1 MRHRMRGRK
10 LGRNASHRKAMFKNM
25 ACSLIRSV
33 RPDPDDPDAPRVAG
47 RIVTTTP
54 KAKELRP
61 FVEKL
66 ITLGKKAAPHAKAA
80 EEFDTSAAKDS
91 AEYKT
96 WREGEGWQKWNAA
109 RAPYVALRR
118 RAFSKL
124 RDEEA
129 VDILF
134 EELAERYADR
144 PGGYT
149 RVVRLAA
156 RRLGDGGE
164 QALIEFVGET
174 DRRTRAGRR
183 RVAPVVRDDAPKV
196 MSDAADADGS
206 ETATADVNLAPPTD
220 PADSSGPPPAAP
232 ETAEGKAAAGAPED
246 QQPLN
251 VEGGAS
257 GSAPQRTGAG
267 DATTN
272 D

>member
-1 MRHRMRGRK
+1 MRGRK

-33 RPDPDDPDAPRVAG
+33 RLDPDDPTAPRVAG
-47 RIVTTTP
+47 RIVTTTA

-66 ITLGKKAAPHAKAA
+66 VTVAKKAKAVAADA
-80 EEFDTSAAKDS
+80 EPFATTETARTADGKANPA
-91 AEYKT
+91 YKT
-96 WREGEGWQKWNAA
+96 WRESDDWQKWAAA

-134 EELAERYADR
+134 EELADRFEHR

-149 RVVRLAA
+149 RVVRIAA

-164 QALIEFVGET
+164 QAIIEFVGEH
-174 DRRTRAGRR
+174 DARTRSGRKR
-183 RVAPVVRDDAPKV
+183 TAPVVRDDAPKV
-196 MSDAADADGS
+196 TDEPA
-206 ETATADVNLAPPTD
+206 ETTADVDTEPPTAE
-220 PADSSGPPPAAP
+220 ADASGPMPEAP
-232 ETAEGKAAAGAPED
+232 ETAEGVAAEGAPADE
-246 QQPLN
+246 QPRN
-251 VEGGAS
+251 V
-257 GSAPQRTGAG
+257 P
-267 DATTN
+267 D
-272 D
+272 

>member
-1 MRHRMRGRK
+1 MRGRK

-25 ACSLIRSV
+25 AASLIRTV
-33 RPDPDDPDAPRVAG
+33 RPDPDDPEAPKVSG

-66 ITLGKKAAPHAKAA
+66 VTLGKKAAVHAKNA
-80 EEFDTSAAKDS
+80 EQYDTAAAKDS
-91 AEYKT
+91 AEYKQ
-96 WREGEGWQKWNAA
+96 WREGEGWQKWAAA

-118 RAFSKL
+118 RAFARL

-134 EELAERYADR
+134 DELAARYADR

-149 RVVRLAA
+149 RVVRIAA

-164 QALIEFVGET
+164 QAMIEFVGET
-174 DRRTRAGRR
+174 DRRTRSGRK

-196 MSDAADADGS
+196 TPDEPAGGGDAGG
-206 ETATADVNLAPPTD
+206 ETATADVNLEPPTD
-220 PADSSGPPPAAP
+220 PADPSGPPPAAP

-251 VEGGAS
+251 TEGGGS
-257 GSAPQRTGAG
+257 GGNPQQSDAAKAATG
-267 DATTN
+267 D
-272 D
+272 

>member
-33 RPDPDDPDAPRVAG
+33 RADPDDPDAPKVPG

-66 ITLGKKAAPHAKAA
+66 VTLGKKAAAHAKAA
-80 EEFDTSAAKDS
+80 EEFATTAEKNTP
-91 AEYKT
+91 EYKQ
-96 WREGEGWQKWNAA
+96 WREGETWQKWAAA

-118 RAFSKL
+118 RAFSRL

-129 VDILF
+129 VDVLF
-134 EELAERYADR
+134 DELAERYADR

-149 RVVRLAA
+149 RVVRIAA

-164 QALIEFVGET
+164 QAIIEFVGQT
-174 DRRTRAGRR
+174 DRRTRSGRR
-183 RVAPVVRDDAPKV
+183 RVAPVVRDDAPEV
-196 MSDAADADGS
+196 TPD
-206 ETATADVNLAPPTD
+206 ETATADVNLEPPSD
-220 PADSSGPPPAAP
+220 PADPSGPPPEAP
-232 ETAEGKAAAGAPED
+232 ATAEGVAAAGAPQD

-251 VEGGAS
+251 VEGGGS
-257 GSAPQRTGAG
+257 GGAPQRTGAG

>member
-25 ACSLIRSV
+25 ASSLIRSV
-33 RPDPDDPDAPRVAG
+33 RPDEDDPGAPLVAG

-66 ITLGKKAAPHAKAA
+66 ITIGKKARIAAAAA
-80 EEFDTSAAKDS
+80 EEHATSAERGS
-91 AEYKT
+91 AEWKQ
-96 WREGEGWQKWNAA
+96 WREGEGWLKWTAA

-134 EELAERYADR
+134 EELAERFESR

-149 RVVRLAA
+149 RIVRLAA

-164 QALIEFVGET
+164 QALIEFVGE
-174 DRRTRAGRR
+174 DDARSRSGRKRT
-183 RVAPVVRDDAPKV
+183 APVVRDDAPKV
-196 MSDAADADGS
+196 VADKKTAGPSSDEADA
-206 ETATADVNLAPPTD
+206 
-220 PADSSGPPPAAP
+220 SGPPPEAP
-232 ETAEGKAAAGAPED
+232 ETAEGKAAEGAAADEQPRNQPE
-246 QQPLN
+246 
-251 VEGGAS
+251 
-257 GSAPQRTGAG
+257 
-267 DATTN
+267 
-272 D
+272 